1 VRHGVAVLGSISTAC
16 VALADGGR
24 AVREGGALTAKEE
37 LCSRRRNVRLCY
49 VSTMVS
55 VRGMR
60 AFPALLRVG
69 LLESVAYRAEMIV
82 WVLTTTMPL
91 IMLAIFSAA
100 AREAPVGRYGTG
112 QLGAYFLSTFIV
124 RQLTSSWVSWQ
135 INMDVRDGTLGTR
148 LLRPVHPLLG
158 YAADSLAS
166 TPMRAFVAIPVA
178 VLLLVVLGA
187 HELSGDVVVWL
198 LWIVSIVGAWTISF
212 CVSCAIG
219 ALAFFMESSTK
230 VMDIWLAMF
239 FVLSGALVPVDLFPP
254 RLRGALDWLP
264 FRYQIGLPVELMTGA
279 HGRAEALALVGRQWI
294 FVAIALTTMIW
305 AWRKGI
311 GRFAAYGG

>member
-1 VRHGVAVLGSISTAC
+1 
-16 VALADGGR
+16 
-24 AVREGGALTAKEE
+24 
-37 LCSRRRNVRLCY
+37 
-49 VSTMVS
+49 MMS

-69 LLESVAYRAEMIV
+69 LLEAVAYRAEMIV

-100 AREAPVGRYGTG
+100 AREAPVGRYGSA

-135 INMDVRDGTLGTR
+135 INMDVRDGTLATR
-148 LLRPVHPLLG
+148 LLRPVHPLVG

-166 TPMRAFVAIPVA
+166 TPMRAAVALPVA
-178 VLLLVVLGA
+178 GLLLVVVGA
-187 HELSGDVVVWL
+187 HQLSSDGVLWL
-198 LWIVSIVGAWTISF
+198 LWCISIVGAWLISF
-212 CVSCAIG
+212 FVSCAIG

-239 FVLSGALVPVDLFPP
+239 FVFSGALVPVDLFPP
-254 RLRGALDWLP
+254 YLRASLDWLP

-279 HGRAEALALVGRQWI
+279 HGRAEALSLVLRQWI
-294 FVAIALTTMIW
+294 FVVLTAGAMVAL
-305 AWRKGI
+305 WRKGI
-311 GRFAAYGG
+311 ARFAAYGG